1 MSFLKSLF
9 GRKSAGGGDAP
20 AAAATV
26 KQLEYKDFLVRAAP
40 FRAEGQ
46 FQTAGVIE
54 KEVEGVRKEHRFV
67 RADRFA
73 SIDEA
78 ADFAL
83 TKGRQI
89 IDERGERLFG

>member
-9 GRKSAGGGDAP
+9 GRKSGGADAP
-20 AAAATV
+20 AAAETV
-26 KQLEYKDFLVRAAP
+26 KQLEYKDFLIRAAP

-46 FQTAGVIE
+46 FQTAGIIE
-54 KEVEGVRKEHRFV
+54 KEVVGVRKEHRFV